1 MEKIKRFIEC
11 LIPVTV
17 CNLKCDYCY
26 VIQRE
31 KNSGKMPEYKYPF
44 DVMKKALS
52 TERLGGT
59 CYFSVCGA
67 GETLA
72 PASTVDVVQMLL
84 ENGHYVNITTNG
96 TLTNRFEE
104 LMKRLSNDS
113 KSRLHFAFSFHY
125 LELERLNMTDRFFNN
140 VKFVASNGCSFVVQI
155 NLYDGYL
162 PYLDEIKKLCLE
174 NTGAYPQVA
183 ATRKENDLHEDVE
196 LMTEFGK
203 EKYIENGNS
212 FHSPLF
218 DFTMKNF
225 NIKRSEFCYAGDWTF
240 TLNLATGIMHR
251 CYCTVAGTDI
261 FKNPDKKIKFCPV
274 GKHCSSL
281 FCMNSSHFMSLG
293 CIPEADTPTY
303 ASLRNRVAGNGNEW
317 YTPRMKEFLS
327 GKLCDNNNKATKKD
341 IIKSDVRSILD
352 KIHLKLATVKAKILV
367 RR

>member
-31 KNSGKMPEYKYPF
+31 KNSGKMPEYKYSL
-44 DVMKKALS
+44 DVMKRALS
-52 TERLGGT
+52 AERLGGI

-72 PASTVDVVQMLL
+72 PDSTVDVVQLLL

-104 LMKRLSNDS
+104 LMKRLDDDC

-125 LELERLNMTDRFFNN
+125 LELERLNMIERFFNN
-140 VKFVASNGCSFVVQI
+140 VKFVASNGCSFLVQI

-174 NTGAYPQVA
+174 NVGAYPQVA
-183 ATRKENDLHEDVE
+183 ATRKENDLHEDIE
-196 LMTEFGK
+196 LMTELGK
-203 EKYIENGNS
+203 DKYIENGNS
-212 FHSPLF
+212 FNSPLF

-225 NIKRSEFCYAGDWTF
+225 NVKRSEFCYAGDWTF

-251 CYCTVAGTDI
+251 CYCTVAGKDI

-281 FCMNSSHFMSLG
+281 FCMNSSHFMTLG
-293 CIPEADTPTY
+293 CIPDADISTY
-303 ASLRNRVAGNGNEW
+303 ASLRNRITYNGNEW
-317 YTPRMKEFLS
+317 YTPRMKKFLS
-327 GKLCDNNNKATKKD
+327 GKLCDNNNKATKMD
-341 IIKSDVRSILD
+341 IIKSDVRNLLD
-352 KIHLKLATVKAKILV
+352 RAHLKLAVVKAKIQAG
-367 RR
+367 R